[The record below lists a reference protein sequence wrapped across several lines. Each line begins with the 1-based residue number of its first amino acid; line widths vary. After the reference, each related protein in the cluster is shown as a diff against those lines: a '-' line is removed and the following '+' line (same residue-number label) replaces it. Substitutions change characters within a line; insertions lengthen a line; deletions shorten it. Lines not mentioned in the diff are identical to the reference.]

1 MFMRIMT
8 PVFTGM
14 ALAIAGIMTFSMAD
28 TALAKTKKQEQS
40 QPQVQSSEVH
50 SGADR
55 QLQGRFYKRHKTHK
69 QTKKQEQSQP
79 QVQSS
84 EVQVQSSEVRSGAD
98 RQLQGR
104 FYKRHKTHKAHTE
117 NK

>member
-1 MFMRIMT
+1 LEENMRIVR
-8 PVFTGM
+8 PLFAGM

-28 TALAKTKKQEQS
+28 AALAKTKRHQETFTAQS

-55 QLQGRFYKRHKTHK
+55 QLQGRFYKRHRTHK
-69 QTKKQEQSQP
+69 QK
-79 QVQSS
+79 
-84 EVQVQSSEVRSGAD
+84 
-98 RQLQGR
+98 
-104 FYKRHKTHKAHTE
+104 TE

>member
-1 MFMRIMT
+1 
-8 PVFTGM
+8 M

-28 TALAKTKKQEQS
+28 TALAKTKKQQETSAAQS

-69 QTKKQEQSQP
+69 
-79 QVQSS
+79 
-84 EVQVQSSEVRSGAD
+84 
-98 RQLQGR
+98 
-104 FYKRHKTHKAHTE
+104 HNTE

>member
-1 MFMRIMT
+1 MRIVR

-28 TALAKTKKQEQS
+28 TALAKTKKQEQA

-69 QTKKQEQSQP
+69 AS
-79 QVQSS
+79 
-84 EVQVQSSEVRSGAD
+84 
-98 RQLQGR
+98 
-104 FYKRHKTHKAHTE
+104 KANTE
-117 NK
+117 SK

>member
-1 MFMRIMT
+1 MSAARGTNIST
-8 PVFTGM
+8 KEVGQDAT
-14 ALAIAGIMTFSMAD
+14 AGAYAPAPPPQISFYRNGTCDRRDHDFD
-28 TALAKTKKQEQS
+28 TALAKTKKETSTAQS

-69 QTKKQEQSQP
+69 
-79 QVQSS
+79 
-84 EVQVQSSEVRSGAD
+84 
-98 RQLQGR
+98 
-104 FYKRHKTHKAHTE
+104 HHTE